1 MLIVRAAIRPAHRGP
16 EGCDVN
22 NTVYSGCGVEV
33 EDDVVRLR
41 QRKVEFEGDAAR
53 LARRAEP
60 RLRRGNL
67 LLTGAML
74 AVVARLARR
83 RQCLP

>member
-1 MLIVRAAIRPAHRGP
+1 LIVRAAMRRAHRGP
-16 EGCDVN
+16 DGCEVN
-22 NTVYSGCGVEV
+22 NTMYSGGGVEI

-60 RLRRGNL
+60 RLRRGNRL
-67 LLTGAML
+67 MTGAML
-74 AVVARLARR
+74 AVIARLARR